1 MEYRLK
7 LFAIR
12 DGFDFD
18 VPISNTTTVN
28 YQCWVDGC
36 RWSVRASRQGDEP
49 YFYVRIYDSEHT
61 CSVTKR
67 SDRSQQA
74 TLDVLGVLYRDY
86 LGDIGPDVKPK
97 TVKIIINKHFR
108 VKVITMFRLTYY
120 YMADL

>member
-36 RWSVRASRQGDEP
+36 RWSVRASRQGDNP
-49 YFYVRIYDSEHT
+49 NFYVYIYDTEHT
-61 CSVTKR
+61 CSVTER
-67 SDRSQQA
+67 SDRSRQ
-74 TLDVLGVLYRDY
+74 TTPFVLGVLYRDY
-86 LGDIGPDVKPK
+86 LGDVGPNVKPK
-97 TVKIIINKHFR
+97 TVGIIITKHF
-108 VKVITMFRLTYY
+108 
-120 YMADL
+120 